1 MARLYD
7 YQTES
12 AVNVDDSRVEDLIA
26 TGNYAFLKG
35 DTITLIGDDDVLYD
49 VDSDKAYAALRAG
62 YRYAPIEL
70 VEREDLKA
78 TVSDSPWTAAGLGAL
93 RTMSFGLSDMALQ
106 KMGFTEEEIK
116 YHREL
121 NPIASTAGE
130 IGGLINPF
138 GGPLL
143 AGSSMAA
150 RGAARGAQKLVGSIS
165 QAAANKKILRTLAS
179 PLNTRVVKGAVG
191 GAAEGAVVGVP
202 YAVSSQILDDPERRP
217 EFADHIIAG
226 AGFGS
231 LAGGL
236 VGGITAALS
245 KGGSLLKSAR
255 DRAYYR
261 ALDPKKAEWNKLTR
275 HGAYSQNANEFGAK
289 LANLDRKGILQ
300 NLDDPEALLVQ
311 LNDDLLPYYG
321 KRIDDII
328 TEVETLMAKSGQY
341 LDDLMFDPTKIADR
355 MRKEII
361 NNPRAMGAGLVDDAV
376 QNARIE
382 RARRAIQ
389 DFEDIAWRNMT
400 PITKAVSQKLGMRGK
415 TLSFRDS
422 EELKRFYQ
430 RELADFKKNPENY
443 AHYELMA
450 NIIREESENA
460 LALIGNRLSKTK
472 GIKSD
477 TYANFLEAK
486 DVYQTL
492 KNLQFLA
499 TGAAARQA
507 NNARLPL
514 TSYITGAGLG
524 GVGGGLL
531 GDSLLT
537 GGLGAAAGFAGGA
550 LARKYLRENG
560 ELLFARTLNR
570 ISDYGGMLNLADK
583 SQKAMDAGVSLILR
597 GGAAAGVKVKNP
609 IPDSP
614 EKTIEE
620 FIKTRNQ
627 LDNLNGNPQAL
638 YPRFLAMLPE
648 VEGDQTLNQS
658 VANTMANG
666 ISYLHS
672 KLPKSTTAPSELV
685 FNPKEEVPRFS
696 EILKFNRYK
705 TIVDNPNLVL
715 PMIAQGSLQPEHVE
729 AMQAVYPALYQAQMK
744 MLVERVM
751 TRNRNLD
758 TVVRNSLSRFFQAR
772 MNASLRYTNQMQQM
786 YMENAEKMGPP
797 ARNRKMNPTELQT
810 QFQSAQTL

>member
-26 TGNYAFLKG
+26 SGNYAFIQG
-35 DTITLIGDDDVLYD
+35 DKVTLVGEDDTLYD
-49 VDSDKAYAALRAG
+49 FPADKAYAALRAG
-62 YRYAPIEL
+62 YRYAPVEL
-70 VEREDLKA
+70 VETEDLKA
-78 TVSDSPWTAAGLGAL
+78 TVSDSPFTSAGLGAL

-106 KMGFTEEEIK
+106 NLGFTDEEIRM
-116 YHREL
+116 HREL
-121 NPIASTAGE
+121 NPIATTAGE
-130 IGGLINPF
+130 LGGLIFPF
-138 GGPLL
+138 GGTSLV
-143 AGSSMAA
+143 A

-165 QAAANKKILRTLAS
+165 KAASNKKALRTLAS

-217 EFADHIIAG
+217 EFSEHIIAG
-226 AGFGS
+226 AGFGGI
-231 LAGGL
+231 AGGL
-236 VGGITAALS
+236 VGGIATALS
-245 KGGSLLKSAR
+245 KGGSALKFAR

-261 ALDPKKAEWNKLTR
+261 TLDPKKTEWNKITR
-275 HGAYSQNANEFGAK
+275 HGNYSRGANEFGAK
-289 LANLDRKGILQ
+289 LANLDKKGIVK
-300 NLDDPEALLVQ
+300 NLDDPEALLMQ
-311 LNDDLLPYYG
+311 LEDDLLPYYG
-321 KRIDDII
+321 KRLDDII
-328 TEVETLMAKSGQY
+328 TDVESKMAKSGQY
-341 LDDLMFDPTKIADR
+341 LDDLKFDPDTIADR
-355 MRKEII
+355 MIREIVD
-361 NNPRAMGAGLVDDAV
+361 NPRAMGAGLVDDAV
-376 QNARIE
+376 QNARIKN
-382 RARRAIQ
+382 ARQAIE
-389 DFEDIAWRNMT
+389 DFRDIAWKNMN
-400 PITKAVSQKLGMRGK
+400 PIAKAISQKLGMRGK
-415 TLSFRDS
+415 TLNFRDS

-430 RELADFKKNPENY
+430 RELANFKKNPDNF
-443 AHYELMA
+443 AHYESMA

-460 LALIGNRLSKTK
+460 LAAIGNRLSNTK

-486 DVYQTL
+486 DVYATL
-492 KNLQFLA
+492 KNLHFFAQ
-499 TGAAARQA
+499 GAAARQA

-514 TSYITGAGLG
+514 TSYIVGAGLG
-524 GVGGGLL
+524 GGVFGAA
-531 GDSLLT
+531 DSVLT
-537 GGLGAAAGFAGGA
+537 GGLGAAATFAGTA
-550 LARKYLRENG
+550 LARKYIRDNG

-666 ISYLHS
+666 VSFLHS

-685 FNPKEEVPRFS
+685 FNPTEEVPRFS

-786 YMENAEKMGPP
+786 YMENAEKLGPSS
-797 ARNRKMNPTELQT
+797 RQRKMDAPAIQT

>member
-1 MARLYD
+1 VARLYD

-26 TGNYAFLKG
+26 SGNYAFLQG
-35 DTITLIGDDDVLYD
+35 DKVTLVGEDNTLYD
-49 VDSDKAYAALRAG
+49 FPADKAYAALRAG
-62 YRYAPIEL
+62 YRYAPVDL
-70 VEREDLKA
+70 VETEDLKA
-78 TVSDSPWTAAGLGAL
+78 TVSDSPFTSAGLGAL

-106 KMGFTEEEIK
+106 NLGFTDEEIRM
-116 YHREL
+116 HREL
-121 NPIASTAGE
+121 NPIATTAGE
-130 IGGLINPF
+130 LGGLVFPF
-138 GGPLL
+138 GGTSLV
-143 AGSSMAA
+143 A

-165 QAAANKKILRTLAS
+165 KAASNKKALRTLAS

-217 EFADHIIAG
+217 EFSEHIIAG
-226 AGFGS
+226 AGFGGI
-231 LAGGL
+231 AGGL
-236 VGGITAALS
+236 VGGIATALS
-245 KGGSLLKSAR
+245 KGGSALKFAR

-261 ALDPKKAEWNKLTR
+261 TLDPKKTEWNKITR
-275 HGAYSQNANEFGAK
+275 HGNYSRGANEFGAK
-289 LANLDRKGILQ
+289 LANLDKKGIVK
-300 NLDDPEALLVQ
+300 NLDDPEALLMQ
-311 LNDDLLPYYG
+311 LEDDLLPYYG
-321 KRIDDII
+321 KRLDDII
-328 TEVETLMAKSGQY
+328 TDVESKMAKSGQY
-341 LDDLMFDPTKIADR
+341 LDDLKFDPDAIADR
-355 MRKEII
+355 MIREIVD
-361 NNPRAMGAGLVDDAV
+361 NPRAMGAGLVDDAV
-376 QNARIE
+376 QNARIKN
-382 RARRAIQ
+382 ARQAIE
-389 DFEDIAWRNMT
+389 DFRDIAWKNMN
-400 PITKAVSQKLGMRGK
+400 PITKAISQKLGMRGN
-415 TLSFRDS
+415 TLNFRDS

-430 RELADFKKNPENY
+430 RELANFKKNPDNF
-443 AHYELMA
+443 AHYESMA

-460 LALIGNRLSKTK
+460 LAAIGNRLSNTK

-486 DVYQTL
+486 DVYATL
-492 KNLQFLA
+492 KNLHFFAQ
-499 TGAAARQA
+499 GAAARQA

-514 TSYITGAGLG
+514 TSYVVGAGLG
-524 GVGGGLL
+524 GGVFGAA
-531 GDSLLT
+531 DSILT
-537 GGLGAAAGFAGGA
+537 GGLGAAATFAGTA
-550 LARKYLRENG
+550 LARKYIRDNG

-583 SQKAMDAGVSLILR
+583 SQKAMDAGVSLILK
-597 GGAAAGVKVKNP
+597 GGAAAGVKVTNP

-666 ISYLHS
+666 VSFLHS

-685 FNPKEEVPRFS
+685 FNPTEEVPRFS

-797 ARNRKMNPTELQT
+797 SRQRKMDAPAIQT
-810 QFQSAQTL
+810 TFQSAQTL

>member
-1 MARLYD
+1 VARLYD

-26 TGNYAFLKG
+26 SGNYAFIQG
-35 DTITLIGDDDVLYD
+35 DKVTLVGEDDTLYD
-49 VDSDKAYAALRAG
+49 FPADKAYAALRAG

-70 VEREDLKA
+70 VETEDLKA
-78 TVSDSPWTAAGLGAL
+78 TVSDSPFTSAGLGAL

-106 KMGFTEEEIK
+106 NLGFTDEEIRM
-116 YHREL
+116 HREL
-121 NPIASTAGE
+121 NPIATTAGE
-130 IGGLINPF
+130 LGGLVFPF
-138 GGPLL
+138 GGTSLV
-143 AGSSMAA
+143 A

-165 QAAANKKILRTLAS
+165 KAASNKKALRTLAS

-217 EFADHIIAG
+217 EFSEHIIAG
-226 AGFGS
+226 AGFGGI
-231 LAGGL
+231 AGGL
-236 VGGITAALS
+236 VGGIATALS
-245 KGGSLLKSAR
+245 KGGSALKFAR

-261 ALDPKKAEWNKLTR
+261 TLDPKKTEWNKITR
-275 HGAYSQNANEFGAK
+275 HGNYSRGANEFGAK
-289 LANLDRKGILQ
+289 LANLDKKGIVK
-300 NLDDPEALLVQ
+300 NLDDPEALLMQ
-311 LNDDLLPYYG
+311 LEDDLLPYYG
-321 KRIDDII
+321 KRLDDII
-328 TEVETLMAKSGQY
+328 TDVESKMAKSGQY
-341 LDDLMFDPTKIADR
+341 LDDLKFDPDAIADR
-355 MRKEII
+355 MIREIVD
-361 NNPRAMGAGLVDDAV
+361 NPRAMGAGLVDDAV
-376 QNARIE
+376 QNARIKN
-382 RARRAIQ
+382 ARQAIE
-389 DFEDIAWRNMT
+389 DFRDIAWKNMN
-400 PITKAVSQKLGMRGK
+400 PITKAISQKLGMRGN
-415 TLSFRDS
+415 TLNFRDS

-430 RELADFKKNPENY
+430 RELANFKKNPDNF
-443 AHYELMA
+443 AHYESMA

-460 LALIGNRLSKTK
+460 LAAIGNRLSNTK

-486 DVYQTL
+486 DVYATL
-492 KNLQFLA
+492 KNLHFFAQ
-499 TGAAARQA
+499 GAAARQA

-514 TSYITGAGLG
+514 TSYVVGAGLG
-524 GVGGGLL
+524 GGVFGAA
-531 GDSLLT
+531 DSILT
-537 GGLGAAAGFAGGA
+537 GGLGAAATFAGTA
-550 LARKYLRENG
+550 LARKYIRDNG

-583 SQKAMDAGVSLILR
+583 SQKAMDAGVSLILK
-597 GGAAAGVKVKNP
+597 GGAAAGVKVTNP

-666 ISYLHS
+666 VSFLHS

-685 FNPKEEVPRFS
+685 FNPTEEVPRFS

-797 ARNRKMNPTELQT
+797 SRQRKMDAPAIQT
-810 QFQSAQTL
+810 TFQSAQTL

>member
-106 KMGFTEEEIK
+106 KMGFSKEEIK

-165 QAAANKKILRTLAS
+165 QAAANKKALRTLAS

-261 ALDPKKAEWNKLTR
+261 ALIPKKL
-275 HGAYSQNANEFGAK
+275 S
-289 LANLDRKGILQ
+289 GI
-300 NLDDPEALLVQ
+300 N
-311 LNDDLLPYYG
+311 
-321 KRIDDII
+321 
-328 TEVETLMAKSGQY
+328 
-341 LDDLMFDPTKIADR
+341 
-355 MRKEII
+355 
-361 NNPRAMGAGLVDDAV
+361 
-376 QNARIE
+376 
-382 RARRAIQ
+382 
-389 DFEDIAWRNMT
+389 
-400 PITKAVSQKLGMRGK
+400 
-415 TLSFRDS
+415 
-422 EELKRFYQ
+422 
-430 RELADFKKNPENY
+430 
-443 AHYELMA
+443 
-450 NIIREESENA
+450 
-460 LALIGNRLSKTK
+460 
-472 GIKSD
+472 
-477 TYANFLEAK
+477 
-486 DVYQTL
+486 
-492 KNLQFLA
+492 
-499 TGAAARQA
+499 
-507 NNARLPL
+507 
-514 TSYITGAGLG
+514 
-524 GVGGGLL
+524 
-531 GDSLLT
+531 
-537 GGLGAAAGFAGGA
+537 
-550 LARKYLRENG
+550 
-560 ELLFARTLNR
+560 
-570 ISDYGGMLNLADK
+570 
-583 SQKAMDAGVSLILR
+583 
-597 GGAAAGVKVKNP
+597 
-609 IPDSP
+609 
-614 EKTIEE
+614 
-620 FIKTRNQ
+620 
-627 LDNLNGNPQAL
+627 
-638 YPRFLAMLPE
+638 
-648 VEGDQTLNQS
+648 
-658 VANTMANG
+658 
-666 ISYLHS
+666 
-672 KLPKSTTAPSELV
+672 
-685 FNPKEEVPRFS
+685 
-696 EILKFNRYK
+696 
-705 TIVDNPNLVL
+705 
-715 PMIAQGSLQPEHVE
+715 
-729 AMQAVYPALYQAQMK
+729 
-744 MLVERVM
+744 
-751 TRNRNLD
+751 
-758 TVVRNSLSRFFQAR
+758 
-772 MNASLRYTNQMQQM
+772 
-786 YMENAEKMGPP
+786 
-797 ARNRKMNPTELQT
+797 
-810 QFQSAQTL
+810 

>member
-1 MARLYD
+1 VARLYD

-26 TGNYAFLKG
+26 SGNYAFIQG
-35 DTITLIGDDDVLYD
+35 DKVTLVGEDDTLYD
-49 VDSDKAYAALRAG
+49 FPADKAYAALRAG
-62 YRYAPIEL
+62 YRYAPVEL
-70 VEREDLKA
+70 VETEDLKA
-78 TVSDSPWTAAGLGAL
+78 TVSDSPFTSAGLGAL

-106 KMGFTEEEIK
+106 NLGFTDEEIRM
-116 YHREL
+116 HREL
-121 NPIASTAGE
+121 NPIATTAGE
-130 IGGLINPF
+130 LGGLIFPF
-138 GGPLL
+138 GGTSLV
-143 AGSSMAA
+143 A

-165 QAAANKKILRTLAS
+165 KAASNKKALRTLAS

-217 EFADHIIAG
+217 EFSEHIIAG
-226 AGFGS
+226 AGFGGI
-231 LAGGL
+231 AGGL
-236 VGGITAALS
+236 VGGIATALS
-245 KGGSLLKSAR
+245 KGGSALKFAR

-261 ALDPKKAEWNKLTR
+261 TLDPKKTEWNKITR
-275 HGAYSQNANEFGAK
+275 HGNYSRGANEFGAK
-289 LANLDRKGILQ
+289 LANLDKKGIVK
-300 NLDDPEALLVQ
+300 NLDDPEALLMQ
-311 LNDDLLPYYG
+311 LEDDLLPYYG
-321 KRIDDII
+321 KRLDDII
-328 TEVETLMAKSGQY
+328 TDVESKMAKSGQY
-341 LDDLMFDPTKIADR
+341 LDDLKFDPDTIADR
-355 MRKEII
+355 MIREIVD
-361 NNPRAMGAGLVDDAV
+361 NPRAMGAGLVDDAV
-376 QNARIE
+376 QNARIKN
-382 RARRAIQ
+382 ARQAIE
-389 DFEDIAWRNMT
+389 DFRDIAWKNMN
-400 PITKAVSQKLGMRGK
+400 PIAKAISQKLGMRGK
-415 TLSFRDS
+415 TLNFRDS

-430 RELADFKKNPENY
+430 RELANFKKNPDNF
-443 AHYELMA
+443 AHYESMA

-460 LALIGNRLSKTK
+460 LAAIGNRLSNTK

-486 DVYQTL
+486 DVYATL
-492 KNLQFLA
+492 KNLHFFAQ
-499 TGAAARQA
+499 GAAARQA

-514 TSYITGAGLG
+514 TSYIVGAGLG
-524 GVGGGLL
+524 GGVFGAA
-531 GDSLLT
+531 DSVLT
-537 GGLGAAAGFAGGA
+537 GGLGAAATFAGTA
-550 LARKYLRENG
+550 LARKYIRDNG

-666 ISYLHS
+666 VSFLHS

-685 FNPKEEVPRFS
+685 FNPTEEVPRFS

-786 YMENAEKMGPP
+786 YMENAEKLGPSS
-797 ARNRKMNPTELQT
+797 RQRKMDAPAIQT

>member
-26 TGNYAFLKG
+26 SGNYAFLQG
-35 DTITLIGDDDVLYD
+35 DKVTLVGEDNTLYD
-49 VDSDKAYAALRAG
+49 FPADKAYAALRAG
-62 YRYAPIEL
+62 YRYAPVDL
-70 VEREDLKA
+70 VETEDLKA
-78 TVSDSPWTAAGLGAL
+78 TVSDSPFTSAGLGAL

-106 KMGFTEEEIK
+106 NLGFTDEEIRM
-116 YHREL
+116 HREL
-121 NPIASTAGE
+121 NPIATTAGE
-130 IGGLINPF
+130 LGGLVFPF
-138 GGPLL
+138 GGTSLV
-143 AGSSMAA
+143 A

-165 QAAANKKILRTLAS
+165 KAASNKKALRTLAS

-217 EFADHIIAG
+217 EFSEHIIAG
-226 AGFGS
+226 AGFGGI
-231 LAGGL
+231 AGGL
-236 VGGITAALS
+236 VGGIATALS
-245 KGGSLLKSAR
+245 KGGSALKFAR

-261 ALDPKKAEWNKLTR
+261 TLDPKKTEWNKITR
-275 HGAYSQNANEFGAK
+275 HGNYSRGANEFGAK
-289 LANLDRKGILQ
+289 LANLDKKGIVK
-300 NLDDPEALLVQ
+300 NLDDPEALLMQ
-311 LNDDLLPYYG
+311 LEDDLLPYYG
-321 KRIDDII
+321 KRLDDII
-328 TEVETLMAKSGQY
+328 TDVESKMAKSGQY
-341 LDDLMFDPTKIADR
+341 LDDLKFDPDAIAKR
-355 MRKEII
+355 MIREIVD
-361 NNPRAMGAGLVDDAV
+361 NPRAMGAGLVDDAV
-376 QNARIE
+376 QNARIKN
-382 RARRAIQ
+382 ARQAIE
-389 DFEDIAWRNMT
+389 DFRDIAWKNMN
-400 PITKAVSQKLGMRGK
+400 PIAKAISQKLGMRGK
-415 TLSFRDS
+415 TLNFRDS

-430 RELADFKKNPENY
+430 RELANFKKNPDNF
-443 AHYELMA
+443 AHYESMA

-460 LALIGNRLSKTK
+460 LAAIGNRLSNTK
-472 GIKSD
+472 GIKSE

-486 DVYQTL
+486 DVYATL
-492 KNLQFLA
+492 KNLHFFAQ
-499 TGAAARQA
+499 GAAARQA

-514 TSYITGAGLG
+514 TSYVVGAGLG
-524 GVGGGLL
+524 GGVFGAA
-531 GDSLLT
+531 DSILT
-537 GGLGAAAGFAGGA
+537 GGLGAAATFAGTA
-550 LARKYLRENG
+550 LARKYIRDNG

-583 SQKAMDAGVSLILR
+583 SQKAMDAGVSLILK
-597 GGAAAGVKVKNP
+597 GGAAAGVKVTNP

-685 FNPKEEVPRFS
+685 FNPTEEVPRFS

-729 AMQAVYPALYQAQMK
+729 AIQAVYPALYQAQMK
-744 MLVERVM
+744 ALVERVM

-797 ARNRKMNPTELQT
+797 SRQRKMDAPAIQT
-810 QFQSAQTL
+810 TFQSAQTL

>member
-1 MARLYD
+1 VARLYD

-26 TGNYAFLKG
+26 SGNYAFLQG
-35 DTITLIGDDDVLYD
+35 DKVTLVGDDDTLYD
-49 VDSDKAYAALRAG
+49 FPADKAYAALRAG
-62 YRYAPIEL
+62 YRYAPVDL
-70 VEREDLKA
+70 VETEDLKA
-78 TVSDSPWTAAGLGAL
+78 TVSDSPFTSAGLGAL

-106 KMGFTEEEIK
+106 NLGFTDEEIRM
-116 YHREL
+116 HREL
-121 NPIASTAGE
+121 NPIATTAGE
-130 IGGLINPF
+130 LGGLVFPF
-138 GGPLL
+138 GGTSLV
-143 AGSSMAA
+143 A

-165 QAAANKKILRTLAS
+165 KAASNKKALRTLAS

-217 EFADHIIAG
+217 EFSEHIIAG
-226 AGFGS
+226 AGFGGI
-231 LAGGL
+231 AGGL
-236 VGGITAALS
+236 VGGIATALS
-245 KGGSLLKSAR
+245 KGGSALKFAR

-261 ALDPKKAEWNKLTR
+261 TLDPKKTEWNKITR
-275 HGAYSQNANEFGAK
+275 HGNYSRGANEFGAK
-289 LANLDRKGILQ
+289 LANLDKKGIVK
-300 NLDDPEALLVQ
+300 NLDDPEALLMQ
-311 LNDDLLPYYG
+311 LEDDLLPYYG
-321 KRIDDII
+321 KRLDDII
-328 TEVETLMAKSGQY
+328 TDVESKMAKSGQY
-341 LDDLMFDPTKIADR
+341 LDDLKFDPDTIADR
-355 MRKEII
+355 MIREIVD
-361 NNPRAMGAGLVDDAV
+361 NPRAMGAGLVDDAV
-376 QNARIE
+376 QNARIKN
-382 RARRAIQ
+382 ARQAIE
-389 DFEDIAWRNMT
+389 DFRDIAWKNMN
-400 PITKAVSQKLGMRGK
+400 PIAKAISQKLGMRGK
-415 TLSFRDS
+415 TLNFRDS

-430 RELADFKKNPENY
+430 RELANFKKNPDNF
-443 AHYELMA
+443 AHYESMA

-460 LALIGNRLSKTK
+460 LAAIGNRLSNTK

-486 DVYQTL
+486 DVYATL
-492 KNLQFLA
+492 KNLHFFSQ
-499 TGAAARQA
+499 GAAARQA

-514 TSYITGAGLG
+514 TSYIVGAGLG
-524 GVGGGLL
+524 GGVFGAA
-531 GDSLLT
+531 DSVLT
-537 GGLGAAAGFAGGA
+537 GGLGAAATFAGTA
-550 LARKYLRENG
+550 LARKFIRDNG

-583 SQKAMDAGVSLILR
+583 SQKAMDAGVSLILK
-597 GGAAAGVKVKNP
+597 GGAAAGVKVTNP

-666 ISYLHS
+666 VSFLHS

-685 FNPKEEVPRFS
+685 FNPTEEVPRFS

>member
-26 TGNYAFLKG
+26 SGNYAFLQG
-35 DTITLIGDDDVLYD
+35 ETITLVGDDDTLYD
-49 VDSDKAYAALRAG
+49 FPADKAYAALRAG
-62 YRYAPIEL
+62 YRYAPVDL
-70 VEREDLKA
+70 VETEDLKA
-78 TVSDSPWTAAGLGAL
+78 TVSDSPFTSAGLGAL

-106 KMGFTEEEIK
+106 NLGFTDEEIRM
-116 YHREL
+116 HREL
-121 NPIASTAGE
+121 NPIATTAGE
-130 IGGLINPF
+130 LGGLIFPF
-138 GGPLL
+138 GGTSLV
-143 AGSSMAA
+143 A

-165 QAAANKKILRTLAS
+165 KAASNKKALRTLAS

-217 EFADHIIAG
+217 EFSEHIIAG
-226 AGFGS
+226 AGFGGI
-231 LAGGL
+231 AGGL
-236 VGGITAALS
+236 VGGIATALS
-245 KGGSLLKSAR
+245 KGGSALKFAR

-261 ALDPKKAEWNKLTR
+261 TLDPKKTEWNKITR
-275 HGAYSQNANEFGAK
+275 HGNYSRGANEFGAK
-289 LANLDRKGILQ
+289 LANLDKKGIVK
-300 NLDDPEALLVQ
+300 NLDDPEALLMQ
-311 LNDDLLPYYG
+311 LEDDLLPYYG
-321 KRIDDII
+321 KRLDDII
-328 TEVETLMAKSGQY
+328 TDVESKMAKSGQY
-341 LDDLMFDPTKIADR
+341 LDDLKFDPDTIADR
-355 MRKEII
+355 MIREIVD
-361 NNPRAMGAGLVDDAV
+361 NPRAMGAGLVDDAV
-376 QNARIE
+376 QNARIKN
-382 RARRAIQ
+382 ARQAIE
-389 DFEDIAWRNMT
+389 DFRDIAWKNMN
-400 PITKAVSQKLGMRGK
+400 PIAKAISQKLGMRGK
-415 TLSFRDS
+415 TLNFRDS

-430 RELADFKKNPENY
+430 RELANFKKNPDNF
-443 AHYELMA
+443 AHYESMA

-460 LALIGNRLSKTK
+460 LAAIGNRLSNTK

-486 DVYQTL
+486 DVYATL
-492 KNLQFLA
+492 KNLHFFAQ
-499 TGAAARQA
+499 GAAARQA

-514 TSYITGAGLG
+514 TSYIVGAGLG
-524 GVGGGLL
+524 GGVFGAA
-531 GDSLLT
+531 DSVLT
-537 GGLGAAAGFAGGA
+537 GGLGAAATFAGTA
-550 LARKYLRENG
+550 LARKYIRDNG

-583 SQKAMDAGVSLILR
+583 SQKAMDAGVSLILK
-597 GGAAAGVKVKNP
+597 GGAAAGVKVTNP

-627 LDNLNGNPQAL
+627 LDNLNGNPQTL

-666 ISYLHS
+666 VSFLHS

-685 FNPKEEVPRFS
+685 FNPTEEVPRFS

-797 ARNRKMNPTELQT
+797 SRQRKMDAPAIQT
-810 QFQSAQTL
+810 TFQSAQTL

>member
-1 MARLYD
+1 VARLYD

-26 TGNYAFLKG
+26 SGNYAFIQG
-35 DTITLIGDDDVLYD
+35 DKVTLVGEDDTLYD
-49 VDSDKAYAALRAG
+49 FPADKAYAALRAG

-70 VEREDLKA
+70 VETEDLKA
-78 TVSDSPWTAAGLGAL
+78 TVSDSPFTSAGLGAL

-106 KMGFTEEEIK
+106 NLGFTDEEIRM
-116 YHREL
+116 HREL
-121 NPIASTAGE
+121 NPIATTAGE
-130 IGGLINPF
+130 LGGLIFPF
-138 GGPLL
+138 GGTSLV
-143 AGSSMAA
+143 A

-165 QAAANKKILRTLAS
+165 KAASNKKALRTLAS

-217 EFADHIIAG
+217 EFSEHIIAG
-226 AGFGS
+226 AGFGGI
-231 LAGGL
+231 AGGL
-236 VGGITAALS
+236 VGGIATALS
-245 KGGSLLKSAR
+245 KGGSALKFAR

-261 ALDPKKAEWNKLTR
+261 TLDPKKTEWNKITR
-275 HGAYSQNANEFGAK
+275 HGNYSRGANEFGAK
-289 LANLDRKGILQ
+289 LANLDKKGIVK
-300 NLDDPEALLVQ
+300 NLDDPEALLMQ
-311 LNDDLLPYYG
+311 LEDDLLPYYG
-321 KRIDDII
+321 KRLDDII
-328 TEVETLMAKSGQY
+328 TDVESKMAKSGQY
-341 LDDLMFDPTKIADR
+341 LDDLKFDPDAIADR
-355 MRKEII
+355 MIREIVD
-361 NNPRAMGAGLVDDAV
+361 NPRAMGAGLVDDAV
-376 QNARIE
+376 QNARIKN
-382 RARRAIQ
+382 ARQAIE
-389 DFEDIAWRNMT
+389 DFRDIAWKNMN
-400 PITKAVSQKLGMRGK
+400 PITKAISQKLGMRGN
-415 TLSFRDS
+415 TLNFRDS

-430 RELADFKKNPENY
+430 RELANFKKNPDNF
-443 AHYELMA
+443 AHYESMA

-460 LALIGNRLSKTK
+460 LAAIGNRLSNTK

-486 DVYQTL
+486 DVYATL
-492 KNLQFLA
+492 KNLHFFAQ
-499 TGAAARQA
+499 GAAARQA

-514 TSYITGAGLG
+514 TSYVVGAGLG
-524 GVGGGLL
+524 GGVFGAA
-531 GDSLLT
+531 DSILT
-537 GGLGAAAGFAGGA
+537 GGLGAAATFAGTA
-550 LARKYLRENG
+550 LARKYIRDNG

-583 SQKAMDAGVSLILR
+583 SQKAMDAGVSLILK
-597 GGAAAGVKVKNP
+597 GGAAAGVKVTNP

-666 ISYLHS
+666 VSFLHS

-685 FNPKEEVPRFS
+685 FNPTEEVPRFS

-797 ARNRKMNPTELQT
+797 SRQRKMDAPAIQT
-810 QFQSAQTL
+810 TFQSAQTL

>member
-1 MARLYD
+1 VARLYD

-26 TGNYAFLKG
+26 SGNYAFLQG
-35 DTITLIGDDDVLYD
+35 DKVTLVGEDDTLYD
-49 VDSDKAYAALRAG
+49 FPADKAYAALRAG
-62 YRYAPIEL
+62 YRYAPVEL
-70 VEREDLKA
+70 VETEDLKA
-78 TVSDSPWTAAGLGAL
+78 TVSDSPFTSAGLGAL
-93 RTMSFGLSDMALQ
+93 RTMSFGLSDKGLQ
-106 KMGFTEEEIK
+106 YAGFTPEEIRM
-116 YHREL
+116 HREL
-121 NPIASTAGE
+121 NPIATTAGE
-130 IGGLINPF
+130 LGGLIFPF
-138 GGPLL
+138 GGTSLV
-143 AGSSMAA
+143 A

-165 QAAANKKILRTLAS
+165 KAASNKKALRTLAS

-226 AGFGS
+226 AGFGGI
-231 LAGGL
+231 AGGL
-236 VGGITAALS
+236 VGGIATALS
-245 KGGSLLKSAR
+245 KGGSALKFAR

-261 ALDPKKAEWNKLTR
+261 TLDPKKTEWNKITR
-275 HGAYSQNANEFGAK
+275 HGNYSRGANEFGAK
-289 LANLDRKGILQ
+289 LANLDKKGIVK
-300 NLDDPEALLVQ
+300 NLDDPEALLMQ
-311 LNDDLLPYYG
+311 LEDDLLPYYG
-321 KRIDDII
+321 KRLDDII
-328 TEVETLMAKSGQY
+328 TDVESKMAKSGQY
-341 LDDLMFDPTKIADR
+341 LDDLKFDPDAIAKR
-355 MRKEII
+355 MIREIVD
-361 NNPRAMGAGLVDDAV
+361 NPRAMGAGLVDDAV
-376 QNARIE
+376 QNARIKN
-382 RARRAIQ
+382 ARQAIE
-389 DFEDIAWRNMT
+389 DFRDIAWKNMN
-400 PITKAVSQKLGMRGK
+400 PIAKAINQKLGMRGK
-415 TLSFRDS
+415 TLNFRDS

-430 RELADFKKNPENY
+430 RELANFKKNPDNF
-443 AHYELMA
+443 AHYESMA

-460 LALIGNRLSKTK
+460 LAAIGNRLSNTK

-486 DVYQTL
+486 DVYATL
-492 KNLQFLA
+492 KNLHFFAQ
-499 TGAAARQA
+499 GAAARQA

-514 TSYITGAGLG
+514 TSYIVGAGLG
-524 GVGGGLL
+524 GGVFGAA
-531 GDSLLT
+531 DSVLT
-537 GGLGAAAGFAGGA
+537 GGLGAAATFAGTA
-550 LARKYLRENG
+550 LARKYIRDNG

-666 ISYLHS
+666 VSFLHS

-772 MNASLRYTNQMQQM
+772 MNASLRYTNQMQQI
-786 YMENAEKMGPP
+786 YMENAEKMGPSS
-797 ARNRKMNPTELQT
+797 RQRKMDAPAIQT
-810 QFQSAQTL
+810 NFQSAQTLG

>member
-12 AVNVDDSRVEDLIA
+12 AVNVADERVEDLIA

-35 DTITLIGDDDVLYD
+35 DTITLVGDDDTLYEAPA
-49 VDSDKAYAALRAG
+49 DKAYAALRAG
-62 YRYAPIEL
+62 YRYAPLEL

-78 TVSDSPWTAAGLGAL
+78 TVSDSPFTSAGLGAL
-93 RTMSFGLSDMALQ
+93 RSLSFGLSDLALQ
-106 KMGFTEEEIK
+106 NMGFSKEEIK

-121 NPIASTAGE
+121 NPIATTAGE

-143 AGSSMAA
+143 AGPSLAA
-150 RGAARGAQKLVGSIS
+150 RGMARGATKLVEGVTK
-165 QAAANKKILRTLAS
+165 AAANKRALRTLAS

-191 GAAEGAVVGVP
+191 GAAEGAVVGIP

-217 EFADHIIAG
+217 EFAEHILAG
-226 AGFGS
+226 AGWGG

-236 VGGITAALS
+236 VGGISTALS
-245 KGGSLLKSAR
+245 KGGSVLKGAR

-261 ALDPKKAEWNKLTR
+261 ALDPKKTEWNKLTR
-275 HGAYSQNANEFGAK
+275 HGAYSGNANEFGAK
-289 LANLDRKGILQ
+289 IAMLDKKGILK

-328 TEVETLMAKSGQY
+328 TDVETKMAQSNQY
-341 LDDLMFDPTKIADR
+341 LDDLMFDPDMIAKR

-376 QNARIE
+376 QKARID
-382 RARRAIQ
+382 RAERAIQ
-389 DFEDIAWRNMT
+389 DFEDIAWKNMN
-400 PITKAVSQKLGMRGK
+400 PLQKAISKKLGLRGK
-415 TLSFRDS
+415 TLNFRDS

-430 RELADFKKNPENY
+430 RELANWKKNPENY

-460 LALIGNRLSKTK
+460 LAAIGNRLSNTK
-472 GIKSD
+472 GIKSE

-486 DVYQTL
+486 DVYMTL

-514 TSYITGAGLG
+514 TSYISGGFG
-524 GVGGGLL
+524 GVSGLLL
-531 GDSLLT
+531 GDSALT
-537 GGLGAAAGFAGGA
+537 GGLGAAAGFAGSA

-583 SQKAMDAGVSLILR
+583 SIAEMGKGVNMVLQGS
-597 GGAAAGVKVKNP
+597 AAAGVIVHNP

-614 EKTIEE
+614 EKAVKE

-627 LDNLNGNPQAL
+627 LDDLNGNPQAL
-638 YPRFLAMLPE
+638 FPRFLAMLPE

-658 VANTMANG
+658 IANTMANG
-666 ISYLHS
+666 VSYLHE

-705 TIVDNPNLVL
+705 SIVDNPNRVL
-715 PMIAQGSLQPEHVE
+715 PLIAQGSLQPEHVE
-729 AMQAVYPALYQAQMK
+729 AIQAVYPSLYQAQMRL
-744 MLVERVM
+744 LVERVM
-751 TRNRNLD
+751 TRNRNLSS
-758 TVVRNSLSRFFQAR
+758 TVRNSLSRFFQAR
-772 MNASLRYTNQMQQM
+772 MNASLNYTQQMQQM
-786 YMENAEKMGPP
+786 YLENAEKMHPP
-797 ARNRKMNPTELQT
+797 ARQRKMDAPAMETN
-810 QFQSAQTL
+810 FQSAQTL

>member
-26 TGNYAFLKG
+26 SGNYAFLQG
-35 DTITLIGDDDVLYD
+35 DKVTLVGEDDTLYD
-49 VDSDKAYAALRAG
+49 FPADKAYAALRAG
-62 YRYAPIEL
+62 YRYAPVEL
-70 VEREDLKA
+70 VETEDLKA
-78 TVSDSPWTAAGLGAL
+78 TVSDSPFTSAGLGAL

-106 KMGFTEEEIK
+106 NLGFTDEEIRM
-116 YHREL
+116 HREL
-121 NPIASTAGE
+121 NPIATTAGE
-130 IGGLINPF
+130 LGGLIFPF
-138 GGPLL
+138 GGTSLV
-143 AGSSMAA
+143 A

-165 QAAANKKILRTLAS
+165 KAASNKKALRTLAS

-231 LAGGL
+231 VAGGL
-236 VGGITAALS
+236 VGGIATALS
-245 KGGSLLKSAR
+245 KGGSALKFAR

-261 ALDPKKAEWNKLTR
+261 TLDPKKTEWNKITR
-275 HGAYSQNANEFGAK
+275 HGNYSRGANEFGAK
-289 LANLDRKGILQ
+289 LAMLDKKGIVK
-300 NLDDPEALLVQ
+300 NLDDPEALLMQ
-311 LNDDLLPYYG
+311 LEDDLLPYYG
-321 KRIDDII
+321 KRLDDII

-341 LDDLMFDPTKIADR
+341 LDDLKFDPDAIAKR
-355 MRKEII
+355 MIREIVD
-361 NNPRAMGAGLVDDAV
+361 NPRAMGAGLVDDAV
-376 QNARIE
+376 QNARIKN
-382 RARRAIQ
+382 ARQAIE
-389 DFEDIAWRNMT
+389 DFRDIAWKNMN
-400 PITKAVSQKLGMRGK
+400 PIAKAISQKIGMRGK
-415 TLSFRDS
+415 TLNFRDS

-430 RELADFKKNPENY
+430 RELANFKKNPDNF
-443 AHYELMA
+443 AHYEAMA

-460 LALIGNRLSKTK
+460 LAAIGNRLSNTK

-486 DVYQTL
+486 DVYATL
-492 KNLQFLA
+492 KNLHFFAQ
-499 TGAAARQA
+499 GAAARQA

-514 TSYITGAGLG
+514 TSYIVGAGLG
-524 GVGGGLL
+524 GGVFGAA
-531 GDSLLT
+531 DSVLT
-537 GGLGAAAGFAGGA
+537 GGLGAAATFAGTA
-550 LARKYLRENG
+550 LARKYIRDNG
-560 ELLFARTLNR
+560 ELLFARTLRR

-666 ISYLHS
+666 ISFLHS
-672 KLPKSTTAPSELV
+672 KLPTSTTAPSELV

-705 TIVDNPNLVL
+705 SIVDNPNLVL

-797 ARNRKMNPTELQT
+797 SRQRKMDAPAIQT
-810 QFQSAQTL
+810 TFQSAQTL

>member
-26 TGNYAFLKG
+26 SGNYAFLQG
-35 DTITLIGDDDVLYD
+35 DKVTLVGDDDTLYD
-49 VDSDKAYAALRAG
+49 FPADKAYAALRAG
-62 YRYAPIEL
+62 YRYAPVDL
-70 VEREDLKA
+70 VETEDLKA
-78 TVSDSPWTAAGLGAL
+78 TVSDSPFTSAGLGAL

-106 KMGFTEEEIK
+106 NLGFTDEEIRM
-116 YHREL
+116 HREL
-121 NPIASTAGE
+121 NPIATTAGE
-130 IGGLINPF
+130 LGGLVFPF
-138 GGPLL
+138 GGTSLV
-143 AGSSMAA
+143 A

-165 QAAANKKILRTLAS
+165 KAASNKKALRTLAS

-217 EFADHIIAG
+217 EFSEHIIAG
-226 AGFGS
+226 AGFGGI
-231 LAGGL
+231 AGGL
-236 VGGITAALS
+236 VGGIATALS
-245 KGGSLLKSAR
+245 KGGSALKFAR

-261 ALDPKKAEWNKLTR
+261 TLDPKKTEWNKITR
-275 HGAYSQNANEFGAK
+275 HGNYSRGANEFGAK
-289 LANLDRKGILQ
+289 LANLDKKGIVK
-300 NLDDPEALLVQ
+300 NLDDPEALLMQ
-311 LNDDLLPYYG
+311 LEDDLLPYYG
-321 KRIDDII
+321 KRLDDII
-328 TEVETLMAKSGQY
+328 TDVESKMAKSGQY
-341 LDDLMFDPTKIADR
+341 LDDLKFDPDTIADR
-355 MRKEII
+355 MIREIVD
-361 NNPRAMGAGLVDDAV
+361 NPRAMGAGLVDDAV
-376 QNARIE
+376 QNARIKN
-382 RARRAIQ
+382 ARQAIE
-389 DFEDIAWRNMT
+389 DFRDIAWKNMN
-400 PITKAVSQKLGMRGK
+400 PIAKAISQKLGMRGK
-415 TLSFRDS
+415 TLNFRDS

-430 RELADFKKNPENY
+430 RELANFKKNPDNF
-443 AHYELMA
+443 AHYESMA

-460 LALIGNRLSKTK
+460 LAAIGNRLSNTK

-486 DVYQTL
+486 DVYATL
-492 KNLQFLA
+492 KNLHFFSQ
-499 TGAAARQA
+499 GAAARQA

-514 TSYITGAGLG
+514 TSYIVGAGLG
-524 GVGGGLL
+524 GGVFGAA
-531 GDSLLT
+531 DSVLT
-537 GGLGAAAGFAGGA
+537 GGLGAAATFAGTA
-550 LARKYLRENG
+550 LARKFIRDNG

-583 SQKAMDAGVSLILR
+583 SQKAMDAGVSLILK
-597 GGAAAGVKVKNP
+597 GGAAAGVKVTNP

-666 ISYLHS
+666 VSFLHS

-685 FNPKEEVPRFS
+685 FNPTEEVPRFS

>member
-1 MARLYD
+1 VARLYD

-26 TGNYAFLKG
+26 SGNYAFIQG
-35 DTITLIGDDDVLYD
+35 DKVTLVGEDDTLYD
-49 VDSDKAYAALRAG
+49 FPADKAYAALRAG

-70 VEREDLKA
+70 VETEDLKA
-78 TVSDSPWTAAGLGAL
+78 TVSDSPFTSAGLGAL

-106 KMGFTEEEIK
+106 NLGFTDEEIRM
-116 YHREL
+116 HREL
-121 NPIASTAGE
+121 NPIATTAGE
-130 IGGLINPF
+130 LGGLVFPF
-138 GGPLL
+138 GGTSLV
-143 AGSSMAA
+143 A

-165 QAAANKKILRTLAS
+165 KAASNKKALRTLAS

-217 EFADHIIAG
+217 EFSEHIIAG
-226 AGFGS
+226 AGFGGI
-231 LAGGL
+231 AGGL
-236 VGGITAALS
+236 VGGIATALS
-245 KGGSLLKSAR
+245 KGGSALKFAR

-261 ALDPKKAEWNKLTR
+261 TLDPKKTEWNKITR
-275 HGAYSQNANEFGAK
+275 HGNYSRGANEFGAK
-289 LANLDRKGILQ
+289 LANLDKKGIVK
-300 NLDDPEALLVQ
+300 NLDDPEALLMQ
-311 LNDDLLPYYG
+311 LEDDLLPYYG
-321 KRIDDII
+321 KRLDDII
-328 TEVETLMAKSGQY
+328 TDVESKMAKSGQY
-341 LDDLMFDPTKIADR
+341 LDDLKFDPDAIAKR
-355 MRKEII
+355 MIREIVD
-361 NNPRAMGAGLVDDAV
+361 NPRAMGAGLVDDAV
-376 QNARIE
+376 QNARIKN
-382 RARRAIQ
+382 ARQAIE
-389 DFEDIAWRNMT
+389 DFRDIAWKNMN
-400 PITKAVSQKLGMRGK
+400 PIAKAISQKLGMRGK
-415 TLSFRDS
+415 TLNFRDS

-430 RELADFKKNPENY
+430 RELANFKKNPDNF
-443 AHYELMA
+443 AHYESMA

-460 LALIGNRLSKTK
+460 LAAIGNRLSNTK

-486 DVYQTL
+486 DVYATL
-492 KNLQFLA
+492 KNLHFFAQ
-499 TGAAARQA
+499 GAAARQA

-514 TSYITGAGLG
+514 TSYVVGAGLG
-524 GVGGGLL
+524 GGVFGAA
-531 GDSLLT
+531 DSVLT
-537 GGLGAAAGFAGGA
+537 GGLGAAATFAGTA
-550 LARKYLRENG
+550 LARKYIRDNG
-560 ELLFARTLNR
+560 ELLFARTLRR

-627 LDNLNGNPQAL
+627 LDNLNGNPQTL

-666 ISYLHS
+666 VSFLHS

-685 FNPKEEVPRFS
+685 FNPTEEVPRFS

-786 YMENAEKMGPP
+786 YTENAEKMGPP
-797 ARNRKMNPTELQT
+797 SRQRKMDAPAIQT

>member
-1 MARLYD
+1 
-7 YQTES
+7 
-12 AVNVDDSRVEDLIA
+12 
-26 TGNYAFLKG
+26 
-35 DTITLIGDDDVLYD
+35 
-49 VDSDKAYAALRAG
+49 
-62 YRYAPIEL
+62 
-70 VEREDLKA
+70 
-78 TVSDSPWTAAGLGAL
+78 
-93 RTMSFGLSDMALQ
+93 
-106 KMGFTEEEIK
+106 
-116 YHREL
+116 
-121 NPIASTAGE
+121 
-130 IGGLINPF
+130 
-138 GGPLL
+138 
-143 AGSSMAA
+143 
-150 RGAARGAQKLVGSIS
+150 
-165 QAAANKKILRTLAS
+165 
-179 PLNTRVVKGAVG
+179 
-191 GAAEGAVVGVP
+191 
-202 YAVSSQILDDPERRP
+202 
-217 EFADHIIAG
+217 
-226 AGFGS
+226 
-231 LAGGL
+231 
-236 VGGITAALS
+236 
-245 KGGSLLKSAR
+245 
-255 DRAYYR
+255 
-261 ALDPKKAEWNKLTR
+261 
-275 HGAYSQNANEFGAK
+275 
-289 LANLDRKGILQ
+289 
-300 NLDDPEALLVQ
+300 
-311 LNDDLLPYYG
+311 
-321 KRIDDII
+321 
-328 TEVETLMAKSGQY
+328 
-341 LDDLMFDPTKIADR
+341 
-355 MRKEII
+355 
-361 NNPRAMGAGLVDDAV
+361 MGAGLVDDAV
-376 QNARIE
+376 QNARIKMP
-382 RARRAIQ
+382 RKQLKTSGILPG
-389 DFEDIAWRNMT
+389 RNMT
-400 PITKAVSQKLGMRGK
+400 PITKAISQKLGMRGK

-430 RELADFKKNPENY
+430 RELANFKKNPENY

-460 LALIGNRLSKTK
+460 LAAIGNRLSNTK

-524 GVGGGLL
+524 GGVDRLL

-550 LARKYLRENG
+550 LARKYIRDNG

-597 GGAAAGVKVKNP
+597 GGAAAGVKVTNP

-666 ISYLHS
+666 VSYLHS

-685 FNPKEEVPRFS
+685 FNPTEEVPRFS

-744 MLVERVM
+744 ALVERVM

-797 ARNRKMNPTELQT
+797 AQSENESNRITDSISISANSLKEFYGYGSHSNPSRPGRNFSFLGICRLAHHS
-810 QFQSAQTL
+810 SAETADSGTH

>member
-26 TGNYAFLKG
+26 SGNYAFLQG
-35 DTITLIGDDDVLYD
+35 DKVTLVGEDNTLYD
-49 VDSDKAYAALRAG
+49 FPADKAYAALRAG
-62 YRYAPIEL
+62 YRYAPVDL
-70 VEREDLKA
+70 VETEDLKA
-78 TVSDSPWTAAGLGAL
+78 TVSDSPFTSAGLGAL

-106 KMGFTEEEIK
+106 NLGFTDEEIRM
-116 YHREL
+116 HREL
-121 NPIASTAGE
+121 NPIATTAGE
-130 IGGLINPF
+130 LGGLVFPF
-138 GGPLL
+138 GGTSLV
-143 AGSSMAA
+143 A

-165 QAAANKKILRTLAS
+165 KAASNKKALRTLAS

-217 EFADHIIAG
+217 EFSEHIIAG
-226 AGFGS
+226 AGFGGI
-231 LAGGL
+231 AGGL
-236 VGGITAALS
+236 VGGIATALS
-245 KGGSLLKSAR
+245 KGGSALKFAR

-261 ALDPKKAEWNKLTR
+261 TLDPKKTEWNKITR
-275 HGAYSQNANEFGAK
+275 HGNYSRGANEFGAK
-289 LANLDRKGILQ
+289 LANLDKKGIVK
-300 NLDDPEALLVQ
+300 NLDDPEALLMQ
-311 LNDDLLPYYG
+311 LEDDLLPYYG
-321 KRIDDII
+321 KRLDDII
-328 TEVETLMAKSGQY
+328 TDVESKMAKSGQY
-341 LDDLMFDPTKIADR
+341 LDDLKFDPDAIADR
-355 MRKEII
+355 MIREIVD
-361 NNPRAMGAGLVDDAV
+361 NPRAMGAGLVDDAV
-376 QNARIE
+376 QNARIKN
-382 RARRAIQ
+382 ARQAIE
-389 DFEDIAWRNMT
+389 DFRDIAWKNMN
-400 PITKAVSQKLGMRGK
+400 PIAKAISQKLGMRGK
-415 TLSFRDS
+415 TLNFRDS

-430 RELADFKKNPENY
+430 RELANFKKNPDNF
-443 AHYELMA
+443 AHYESMA

-460 LALIGNRLSKTK
+460 LAAIGNRLSNTK

-486 DVYQTL
+486 DVYATL
-492 KNLQFLA
+492 KNLHFFAQ
-499 TGAAARQA
+499 GAAARQA

-514 TSYITGAGLG
+514 TSYVVGAGLG
-524 GVGGGLL
+524 GGVFGAA
-531 GDSLLT
+531 DSILT
-537 GGLGAAAGFAGGA
+537 GGLGAAATFAGTA
-550 LARKYLRENG
+550 LARKYIRDNG

-583 SQKAMDAGVSLILR
+583 SQKAMDAGVSLILK
-597 GGAAAGVKVKNP
+597 GGAAAGVKVTNP

-666 ISYLHS
+666 VSFLHS

-685 FNPKEEVPRFS
+685 FNPTEEVPRFS

-797 ARNRKMNPTELQT
+797 SRQRKMDAPAIQT
-810 QFQSAQTL
+810 TFQSAQTL